1 MGWLRGNIG
10 IIVVAYVMATL
21 PLAMGV
27 IQPAI
32 VQIGRDLDRAARTV
46 GADWSDAM
54 RLILLPL
61 LKPAL
66 LGSFILLFVFHLK
79 SYIIAIFLMAPGLEV
94 MGVSMLSLWTNGDVG
109 VLAAFATFQ
118 IVLVATLL
126 LLARFLFKVKI
137 YD

>member
-1 MGWLRGNIG
+1 
-10 IIVVAYVMATL
+10 
-21 PLAMGV
+21 
-27 IQPAI
+27 
-32 VQIGRDLDRAARTV
+32 
-46 GADWSDAM
+46 
-54 RLILLPL
+54 
-61 LKPAL
+61 
-66 LGSFILLFVFHLK
+66 
-79 SYIIAIFLMAPGLEV
+79 MAPGLEV